1 MSEFGSN
8 CVLPWLCI
16 GDFNAITSQT
26 NKLGGRSFNRFYFN
40 NFAQFMNQFGMID
53 LGFSSNSFTWSNHC
67 QCSSLIKE
75 RLDRG
80 IASIQWVQQF
90 PSYSISHLPAHT
102 SDQNPLLLDTSVRYP
117 SLLRPFRFE
126 EFWTRDLSC
135 GVVVKES

>member
-90 PSYSISHLPAHT
+90 PSYLISHLPAHT

-117 SLLRPFRFE
+117 SLLRPFRF
-126 EFWTRDLSC
+126 C